1 MHLFLTSSNLTLNGQ
16 YIKEE
21 NGFRSLLFD
30 VLPHHI
36 RCLYI
41 ASDPIDTP
49 HNDEWGNYQKKAL
62 MNSHFLVDT
71 FTILDDRNKEKT
83 EELVKESD
91 LIILGG
97 GHVPTQNKF
106 FREIHLK
113 KYLKEYEGVIVGV
126 SAGSMNCAK
135 TVYAMPELPGEY
147 LDKKYQ
153 RYLPGLELTQT
164 MIIPHYNEIHDD
176 CLDGVHIFKDIAYPD
191 SAKRTFIVLVDGSFI
206 HIHEGKEV
214 IHGLSYKIEKGKQ
227 TLIQEKG
234 CMFILDS

>member
-16 YIKEE
+16 YINEE

-30 VLPHHI
+30 VFPHHI
-36 RCLYI
+36 HCLYI
-41 ASDPIDTP
+41 ASDPIDTT

-113 KYLKEYEGVIVGV
+113 K
-126 SAGSMNCAK
+126 
-135 TVYAMPELPGEY
+135 
-147 LDKKYQ
+147 
-153 RYLPGLELTQT
+153 
-164 MIIPHYNEIHDD
+164 
-176 CLDGVHIFKDIAYPD
+176 
-191 SAKRTFIVLVDGSFI
+191 
-206 HIHEGKEV
+206 
-214 IHGLSYKIEKGKQ
+214 
-227 TLIQEKG
+227 
-234 CMFILDS
+234 

>member
-16 YIKEE
+16 YINEE

-30 VLPHHI
+30 VLPRHI

-41 ASDPIDTP
+41 ASDPIDTT

-62 MNSHFLVDT
+62 MNSHFLVDK

-135 TVYAMPELPGEY
+135 TVYAMPELTGEY

-176 CLDGVHIFKDIAYPD
+176 CLDGVHIFKDIAYLD

-206 HIHEGKEV
+206 HIHEGKEM

-227 TLIQEKG
+227 TLIQEKD
-234 CMFILDS
+234 CMFTLDS

>member
-16 YIKEE
+16 YINEE

-30 VLPHHI
+30 VLPRHI

-41 ASDPIDTP
+41 PSDPIDTP

-106 FREIHLK
+106 FREIH
-113 KYLKEYEGVIVGV
+113 
-126 SAGSMNCAK
+126 
-135 TVYAMPELPGEY
+135 
-147 LDKKYQ
+147 
-153 RYLPGLELTQT
+153 
-164 MIIPHYNEIHDD
+164 
-176 CLDGVHIFKDIAYPD
+176 
-191 SAKRTFIVLVDGSFI
+191 
-206 HIHEGKEV
+206 
-214 IHGLSYKIEKGKQ
+214 
-227 TLIQEKG
+227 
-234 CMFILDS
+234 